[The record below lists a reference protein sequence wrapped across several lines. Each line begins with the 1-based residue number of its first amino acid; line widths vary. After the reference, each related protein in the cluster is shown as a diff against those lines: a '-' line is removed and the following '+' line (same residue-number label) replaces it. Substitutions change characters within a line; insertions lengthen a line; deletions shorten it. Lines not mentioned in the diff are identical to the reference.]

1 MSQKKEENCARANIG
16 CTKSLMHHPPV
27 SITDN
32 QVDTLPENTQEPYN
46 FGGIEAGNT
55 SKG

>member
-1 MSQKKEENCARANIG
+1 MSQKVEENCARANIG

-32 QVDTLPENTQEPYN
+32 QVDTLPKNTQEPYN